1 MTKVLNLR
9 NLYMRSLD
17 LSAQRRSSFSVGK
30 LSLKF
35 ALWGGMALIASC
47 SLEKELPIVCVS
59 EDKKIT
65 VELCREYRRGGLDG
79 DGKNDLLGSYGFN
92 KRDVQAIYSRTSEES
107 VRCKTAVVKQC
118 DLIMLRNGVGY

>member
-1 MTKVLNLR
+1 
-9 NLYMRSLD
+9 MRSLD
-17 LSAQRRSSFSVGK
+17 LAAQRRSSFSVGK
-30 LSLKF
+30 LPLTL
-35 ALWGGMALIASC
+35 ALWGAMALIASC

-65 VELCREYRRGGLDG
+65 VELCREYRRGGLDEE
-79 DGKNDLLGSYGFN
+79 GKNDLLGSYGFN
-92 KRDVQAIYSRTSEES
+92 KRDAQAIYSRTSEES